1 MRRCKTPRAALPAS
15 SRAQPFCAHTGPAL
29 ALHGRF
35 RPRAI
40 VLTGNA
46 AVCLRAAAT
55 AAVPRCRMGE
65 FEELLAT
72 AGLPPETTPQPGSQ
86 QRSRSRSRSPRKR
99 RASRSNS
106 RSRSRS
112 RSPGEEQGA
121 GAMGSEVRILPPWFC
136 VCLTPH
142 PASKDR
148 FQWQIE
154 EESNSQNFDTSEWL
168 TSATGRR
175 VAAQGGKQ
183 AALDIRRDP
192 RAQERERETDRL
204 SAAPRRSRI

>member
-1 MRRCKTPRAALPAS
+1 MS
-15 SRAQPFCAHTGPAL
+15 DENMFDDDSVTG
-29 ALHGRF
+29 
-35 RPRAI
+35 
-40 VLTGNA
+40 
-46 AVCLRAAAT
+46 
-55 AAVPRCRMGE
+55 
-65 FEELLAT
+65 
-72 AGLPPETTPQPGSQ
+72 SD
-86 QRSRSRSRSPRKR
+86 RSRSRSRSPWGHR
-99 RASRSNS
+99 SRS
-106 RSRSRS
+106 RTRSRS
-112 RSPGEEQGA
+112 RSPGAGDEQGA

-136 VCLTPH
+136 VCLTPP

-204 SAAPRRSRI
+204 SAAPRRSRASAGKTQDRHELDDRSKAPQSQVIM